1 MKPTENDILNA
12 LKKTVS
18 ASDLN
23 DKIPSLSEERLN
35 QFYDSIS
42 KQLMETN
49 EAEVFID
56 GASDS
61 DDNGGVGV
69 VLKSNGKELEYISRS
84 VGKKTNNEAEYLAMI
99 AGLELALNNNFNSV
113 KVYSDSELL
122 VNQINRKYKV
132 KAENLRPLFN
142 QVLDVLDEF
151 KTFEVKWIPRE
162 QNTGADNLAKEGSK
176 Q

>member
-1 MKPTENDILNA
+1 MKPTENEILDA
-12 LKKTVS
+12 LKTTVS

-42 KQLMETN
+42 KQLMETT
-49 EAEVFID
+49 EAEIFID

-61 DDNGGVGV
+61 NNNGGVGV
-69 VLKSNGKELEYISRS
+69 VLKSNGKELENISRS

-99 AGLELALNNNFNSV
+99 TGLKLALNNNFNTV

-122 VNQINRKYKV
+122 VNQINGKYKV
-132 KAENLRPLFN
+132 KAKNLQPLFN

-151 KTFEVKWIPRE
+151 ETFKVSWIPRE
-162 QNTGADNLAKEGSK
+162 ENSSADNLAKQGSK

>member
-23 DKIPSLSEERLN
+23 EKIPSLSEERLN
-35 QFYDSIS
+35 QFYESIS

-61 DDNGGVGV
+61 NDNGGVGV
-69 VLKSNGKELEYISRS
+69 VLKSSGQVLEYISRS
-84 VGKKTNNEAEYLAMI
+84 V
-99 AGLELALNNNFNSV
+99 
-113 KVYSDSELL
+113 
-122 VNQINRKYKV
+122 
-132 KAENLRPLFN
+132 
-142 QVLDVLDEF
+142 
-151 KTFEVKWIPRE
+151 
-162 QNTGADNLAKEGSK
+162 
-176 Q
+176 

>member
-12 LKKTVS
+12 LKTTVS

-35 QFYDSIS
+35 QFYNSIS
-42 KQLMETN
+42 KQLMGTN

-69 VLKSNGKELEYISRS
+69 VLKSNGKELGNISRS

-122 VNQINRKYKV
+122 VNQINGKYKV

-142 QVLDVLDEF
+142 QVIDVLDEF
-151 KTFEVKWIPRE
+151 KTIEVNWIPRE
-162 QNTGADNLAKEGSK
+162 QNSSADNLAKEGSK